1 MSGTL
6 SSVPLLAVHQELLL
20 LLQLGL
26 LLGLALALGALARRI
41 GMPAVV
47 GELIAGL
54 VLGPSIL
61 GKAAPRALT
70 WLLPAQASQ
79 MHLLDAVSQVAVM
92 LLVGMI
98 GAQLDLKTMVRR
110 SSTVLRV
117 SAGGL
122 FVPLALGLG
131 AGFLLP
137 RSIWP
142 AGVDRT
148 TFAVFLGVTMC
159 VSAIPVI
166 AKTLADLHLLHRDVG
181 QLILASAAVQDTA
194 GWLLLSLVS
203 ALAVGA
209 LGPGAVLASLIRL
222 LAFIA
227 VAALAGPPLVRIV
240 LRTAARA
247 ADPGPVNAAVAVLIL
262 LGAAAA
268 QALRLEPVLGA
279 LAPGILIGAQPAAAP
294 SRLGPLR
301 VTVLAVFAPIFLA
314 TAGLRADL
322 TQLRTPAMLGVG
334 AVILVLAVLGKFAGA
349 YAGARFSKLNHWEG
363 LALGAGLN
371 ARGVVEIVIATV
383 GLRLG
388 VLSVA
393 SYTIVVLVAVL
404 TSVMAPPFLRWA
416 MARIEHTAD
425 ERLTQAD
432 ITSPAGLPPAQSRDQ
447 P

>member
-1 MSGTL
+1 M
-6 SSVPLLAVHQELLL
+6 
-20 LLQLGL
+20 
-26 LLGLALALGALARRI
+26 
-41 GMPAVV
+41 
-47 GELIAGL
+47 
-54 VLGPSIL
+54 
-61 GKAAPRALT
+61 
-70 WLLPAQASQ
+70 
-79 MHLLDAVSQVAVM
+79 DACSQVAVM

-137 RSIWP
+137 RNIWP

-227 VAALAGPPLVRIV
+227 VAALARPPLVRLI
-240 LRTAARA
+240 LRTAA
-247 ADPGPVNAAVAVLIL
+247 
-262 LGAAAA
+262 
-268 QALRLEPVLGA
+268 
-279 LAPGILIGAQPAAAP
+279 PAA
-294 SRLGPLR
+294 
-301 VTVLAVFAPIFLA
+301 
-314 TAGLRADL
+314 
-322 TQLRTPAMLGVG
+322 
-334 AVILVLAVLGKFAGA
+334 
-349 YAGARFSKLNHWEG
+349 ARFSKLNHWEG

-432 ITSPAGLPPAQSRDQ
+432 ITAPAGLPPAHSRDQ

>member
-70 WLLPAQASQ
+70 WLLPAQAGQ

-137 RSIWP
+137 RNIWP

-240 LRTAARA
+240 LRTAAPA
-247 ADPGPVNAAVAVLIL
+247 ADPGPVNAAVAELVL

-268 QALRLEPVLGA
+268 PALRLEPVLRARATGS
-279 LAPGILIGAQPAAAP
+279 LIGSQTAAAP
-294 SRLGPLR
+294 SRPG
-301 VTVLAVFAPIFLA
+301 
-314 TAGLRADL
+314 
-322 TQLRTPAMLGVG
+322 
-334 AVILVLAVLGKFAGA
+334 
-349 YAGARFSKLNHWEG
+349 
-363 LALGAGLN
+363 
-371 ARGVVEIVIATV
+371 
-383 GLRLG
+383 
-388 VLSVA
+388 
-393 SYTIVVLVAVL
+393 
-404 TSVMAPPFLRWA
+404 
-416 MARIEHTAD
+416 
-425 ERLTQAD
+425 
-432 ITSPAGLPPAQSRDQ
+432 
-447 P
+447 